1 MAENRKKS
9 IDLLNRAVAQEMTAL
24 HQYMYFHFHC
34 ENMGYVPLAKLFHKL
49 SIDEMRH
56 VETFAERIIYLGGDV
71 ILTFAKPIEY
81 INTDVSKMLA
91 YSDMLEKST
100 INNYNEYITI
110 CAAEQDHITKTIF
123 EEILKREEEH
133 EDIFNTE
140 GDNLEKFGYTLLAL
154 NAIEYT
160 KEKGGK

>member
-1 MAENRKKS
+1 MTENRKKS
-9 IDLLNRAVAQEMTAL
+9 VEILNRAVAEELTAV

-34 ENMGYVPLAKLFHKL
+34 ENMGYVPLSKLFHKF

-56 VETFAERIIYLGGDV
+56 VEIFAERIIYLGGDV

-81 INTDVSKMLA
+81 INTDVAKMLS
-91 YSDMLEKST
+91 YSDMLEKTT
-100 INNYNEYITI
+100 IDHYNEFIAI
-110 CAAEQDHITKTIF
+110 CTAEKDNVTKTIF
-123 EEILKREEEH
+123 EEILRREEEH

-160 KEKGGK
+160 KEKGE